1 MTVLLMI
8 AQLYMDIGDKTLKNV
23 GLYAIKK
30 DDSQTFLHKTVSNF
44 EGSWIQ
50 GCTLMLD

>member
-1 MTVLLMI
+1 
-8 AQLYMDIGDKTLKNV
+8 MDIGDKTLKNV

-50 GCTLMLD
+50 GCTLMRD